1 MRSNGN
7 AGEETNKS
15 RQPRPL
21 ASSTSTPYQLVVQ
34 STVNKNYDNLP
45 IFLSHN
51 SSFVKGG
58 KTPKE
63 DFGLFSPDYS
73 NLMYKNCNSWDEYEQ
88 LQEVLDR
95 LISCHSY
102 SPTYLFN
109 PLTLLCFIINP
120 INKRKVK
127 IRLAFDNCSNV
138 TILEEETAKKLD
150 LDGKNV
156 QVSFSGTGGSSQ
168 KYGNQKD
175 VQFLLQSLDGRFTTP
190 LIQAATLPTVSH
202 GFEIIKTDP
211 KKYEYLSGIDDYTE
225 VLPMRHKHFKK
236 FGKVQLLL
244 GLPYEAHFGPSS
256 KTLGPKLSDPI
267 AFHSPLGSCISA
279 AMRRNQSLS
288 QSMQIQELSSFD
300 IDEDGEIICN
310 ERDMKN
316 CYPDLTQFMRLDLV
330 GIQDFPEENNDVTF
344 EEQRARELLMERTVY
359 CPEKKEYYTCLPWK
373 DIKIKEN
380 NRSRALASTYQWI
393 RKLQQKNPAQ
403 LDQWIQECQHFID
416 CGFVVKVPKEDLEKE
431 DGFHYVQT
439 FPVSQP
445 GKLDHPVRIVF
456 SANQKQKISKKSLND
471 HLLTGPCNIQ
481 DLVLMVVRFRT
492 YFYVFGLDISRM
504 FLRFKLHDDE
514 QEYLRFFLVKKGKNG
529 KIEVDSYRCTG

>member
-1 MRSNGN
+1 MRSIGN
-7 AGEETNKS
+7 AGEQSSSKS

-21 ASSTSTPYQLVVQ
+21 ASSTSTPYQIVVQ

-88 LQEVLDR
+88 LQQVLDR

-138 TILEEETAKKLD
+138 TILEEETARKLD

-211 KKYEYLSGIDDYTE
+211 KKT
-225 VLPMRHKHFKK
+225 
-236 FGKVQLLL
+236 Q
-244 GLPYEAHFGPSS
+244 
-256 KTLGPKLSDPI
+256 
-267 AFHSPLGSCISA
+267 AF
-279 AMRRNQSLS
+279 
-288 QSMQIQELSSFD
+288 
-300 IDEDGEIICN
+300 
-310 ERDMKN
+310 
-316 CYPDLTQFMRLDLV
+316 
-330 GIQDFPEENNDVTF
+330 
-344 EEQRARELLMERTVY
+344 
-359 CPEKKEYYTCLPWK
+359 
-373 DIKIKEN
+373 
-380 NRSRALASTYQWI
+380 
-393 RKLQQKNPAQ
+393 
-403 LDQWIQECQHFID
+403 
-416 CGFVVKVPKEDLEKE
+416 
-431 DGFHYVQT
+431 
-439 FPVSQP
+439 
-445 GKLDHPVRIVF
+445 
-456 SANQKQKISKKSLND
+456 
-471 HLLTGPCNIQ
+471 
-481 DLVLMVVRFRT
+481 
-492 YFYVFGLDISRM
+492 
-504 FLRFKLHDDE
+504 
-514 QEYLRFFLVKKGKNG
+514 
-529 KIEVDSYRCTG
+529 